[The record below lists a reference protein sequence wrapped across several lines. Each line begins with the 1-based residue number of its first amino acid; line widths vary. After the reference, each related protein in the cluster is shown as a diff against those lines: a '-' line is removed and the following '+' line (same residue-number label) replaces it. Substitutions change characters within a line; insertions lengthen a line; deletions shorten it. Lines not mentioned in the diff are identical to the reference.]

1 MHGDL
6 IIDKLTHRSLNI
18 FACFQSPVSCTI
30 ILKCSRAGASGERH
44 GNRGHLLGGREGGEP
59 RQGKKE
65 RQPLGRQP
73 AGTS

>member
-1 MHGDL
+1 MSSEAWRPH
-6 IIDKLTHRSLNI
+6 HRQVDTQKSKR
-18 FACFQSPVSCTI
+18 FCMFSRCSE
-30 ILKCSRAGASGERH
+30 LKCSRAGASGERH